1 MEKMSIN
8 LVGRISNRIEDGSS
22 INTYLRFDQNQ
33 VYKQHDKV
41 MLDIFVTEAPTVLA
55 YCKSHS
61 MTGRLVISA

>member
-8 LVGRISNRIEDGSS
+8 LLSALATAIKRRPYMA
-22 INTYLRFDQNQ
+22 TYLRFDQNQ

-61 MTGRLVISA
+61 MAGRLVISA